1 MEKAIYH
8 RMFRLKYLAMLALMY
23 EYNSGKFYH
32 RNLKSKVYNALRN
45 YRRRNHSDNRSVM
58 DNNWL
63 KHKNITRKGNAN
75 DGGRTPVIRHT
86 N

>member
-1 MEKAIYH
+1 MEKAIFH

-45 YRRRNHSDNRSVM
+45 YKRRNHSDNRSVLE
-58 DNNWL
+58 NNW
-63 KHKNITRKGNAN
+63 
-75 DGGRTPVIRHT
+75 
-86 N
+86 